1 MANGVIE
8 NSIPAN
14 EFRTRIPDK
23 MVLKNGDADN
33 SVAKHKIFITDG
45 NIDTVNNN
53 KFVPRIVGKNIIDAV
68 NAASA
73 DGKTVANA
81 TEAQHAD
88 SATNVVLATTKNSD
102 GSTTIKAGTGSAT
115 IENCINAKVADFA
128 NRGKLSIDNDSTN
141 GDQIWIGNPPAT
153 NAVNINNARNAR
165 YALYASSDE
174 TKGTIE
180 ERLTNLGF
188 KTAGTA
194 NRKSSFTTYV
204 NSVTGFM
211 QGTVFALTIETKDP
225 GLQPVASDIELSE
238 IVVNN
243 EMGLKVV
250 KPQNDITFT
259 TSHYSTNG
267 TSNFIYKYKTDGKL
281 YVQVKSGSSTN
292 MNTLIRTFVLYLRN
306 SNSDTQFILSD

>member
-141 GDQIWIGNPPAT
+141 GDQIWIGHPPAT
-153 NAVNINNARNAR
+153 NAVNRNNARNAR
-165 YALYASSDE
+165 YA
-174 TKGTIE
+174 
-180 ERLTNLGF
+180 
-188 KTAGTA
+188 
-194 NRKSSFTTYV
+194 
-204 NSVTGFM
+204 
-211 QGTVFALTIETKDP
+211 
-225 GLQPVASDIELSE
+225 
-238 IVVNN
+238 
-243 EMGLKVV
+243 
-250 KPQNDITFT
+250 
-259 TSHYSTNG
+259 
-267 TSNFIYKYKTDGKL
+267 
-281 YVQVKSGSSTN
+281 
-292 MNTLIRTFVLYLRN
+292 
-306 SNSDTQFILSD
+306 